1 MPRKENVETVKK
13 LKTLIGEASG
23 IYFADCSNVKAKDIS
38 LLRRSL
44 RESEVMTKVV
54 KNRLALLA
62 FKELGLENPIQSFLS
77 GPTSLILTKQDPVI
91 PARIIKELTKKFA
104 EFKIKGAYFDST
116 VFPADQ
122 FNYLASLPT
131 RPELQALLVGV
142 LNQPLQ
148 GFVMILD
155 NLLSKFVVALQEIR
169 QKKEQEP
176 AKETT
181 QEQNE

>member
-1 MPRKENVETVKK
+1 MPRKENLETVKK
-13 LKTLIGEASG
+13 LKAIISEASG

-38 LLRRSL
+38 ILRRRL
-44 RESEVMTKVV
+44 REFEVMTKVV

-62 FKELGLENPIQSFLS
+62 FKELGLENPIHSFLS

-104 EFKIKGAYFDST
+104 EFKIKGAYLDST

-122 FNYLASLPT
+122 FNYLANLPT
-131 RPELQALLVGV
+131 RPELQASLVGV

-148 GFVMILD
+148 GIVLVLD
-155 NLLSKFVVALQEIR
+155 NLLNKLVITLQEIK
-169 QKKEQEP
+169 QKKEP
-176 AKETT
+176 AEVTVKE
-181 QEQNE
+181 QSR